1 MGQRLVY
8 YDYKS
13 RFSGIWWLL
22 SARTKAQSTFCWS
35 IQGECILPTP
45 LSPSVIEHTALFLS
59 IQAVVSMYVHGCVCN
74 SEYMCAMDNLGI
86 HLPLAPC
93 LRQHF
98 LFAAV
103 CARLAVHWAA
113 GDSRVSASYLVIGV
127 LGLQMYAC
135 SQNTHAHNIKW
146 KEWDEMEKQL
156 KKTPDVNLWPP
167 PSHVYKK
174 MKVLITR
181 FL

>member
-13 RFSGIWWLL
+13 RFSGIWWPL

-35 IQGECILPTP
+35 IQGECILPTS

-59 IQAVVSMYVHGCVCN
+59 IQFVVSMYVHGCVCN

-93 LRQHF
+93 LRQHL

-103 CARLAVHWAA
+103 CARLAGPWAA
-113 GDSRVSASYLVIGV
+113 GDSQVSASYLVVGV
-127 LGLQMYAC
+127 LGH
-135 SQNTHAHNIKW
+135 SQNTHAHNMKW
-146 KEWDEMEKQL
+146 KECEEMEKQL

-181 FL
+181 SL